1 MAHLVPMV
9 VAHWKPQVE
18 GKSKQYQLH
27 VISLVA
33 SKLPNMSYS
42 VVKAREFLNLEGPF
56 CCPHSGFLVWVDLE
70 MVGAAFV
77 NHEARMG
84 VQMFHS
90 YMPQGIRRAEGKKC
104 SAAEPGF
111 QVTIQGLLPM
121 PWKTRSTTRRNYCS
135 ATTSFGSECNA
146 LIFGPGC
153 QVGQLIRYR
162 QIVLCY

>member
-1 MAHLVPMV
+1 
-9 VAHWKPQVE
+9 
-18 GKSKQYQLH
+18 
-27 VISLVA
+27 
-33 SKLPNMSYS
+33 MSYS
-42 VVKAREFLNLEGPF
+42 VVKARELLNLEGPY

-70 MVGAAFV
+70 MVGAAF
-77 NHEARMG
+77 

-135 ATTSFGSECNA
+135 AT
-146 LIFGPGC
+146 I
-153 QVGQLIRYR
+153 IWK
-162 QIVLCY
+162 